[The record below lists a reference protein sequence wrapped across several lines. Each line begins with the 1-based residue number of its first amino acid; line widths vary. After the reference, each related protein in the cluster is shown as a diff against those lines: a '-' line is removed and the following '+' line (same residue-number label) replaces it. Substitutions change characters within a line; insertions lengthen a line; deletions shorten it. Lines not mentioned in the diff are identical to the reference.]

1 MDYKVNS
8 DYFEKVLEI
17 ENETREFGMNQQK
30 LQDYIRE
37 NVKSNNDTV
46 RFFFSGYLKA
56 MEEAAQKAK
65 VELDMTYE
73 TLDNVRLVII
83 ALADLQNK
91 NGYDDK
97 RNAVVTMKTLAAY
110 LTLMAVN
117 NHKVKV
123 ATEVINKSGSERP
136 DLWGD
141 IYRITLN
148 GKRDSDLLQ
157 YAIKGVKS
165 SAIEIDNGFVFNPVP
180 LSGAYKRI
188 TRVNLLDY
196 GFNNMIVSYGTQSD
210 EINKF
215 LQSSGEK
222 QSK

>member
-8 DYFEKVLEI
+8 SYFEKVLEM

-30 LQDYIRE
+30 TRDYIRE
-37 NVKSNNDTV
+37 HIKSNNDSV
-46 RFFFSGYLKA
+46 KFFFSGYLKA
-56 MEEAAQKAK
+56 MEDAAQIAK

-73 TLDNVRLVII
+73 TLGNVRSVII

-117 NHKVKV
+117 NHKIKI
-123 ATEVINKSGSERP
+123 AAEIINKSGSERP

-141 IYRITLN
+141 IYRITMN

-157 YAIKGVKS
+157 YAIKGIKS
-165 SAIEIDNGFVFNPVP
+165 NTIEIDNGFVFNPVP

-196 GFNNMIVSYGTQSD
+196 GFNNMIVSYGPPSD
-210 EINKF
+210 EIKEF

>member
-1 MDYKVNS
+1 MEYKVNS
-8 DYFEKVLEI
+8 SYFEKVLVMK
-17 ENETREFGMNQQK
+17 NETCEFGMNQQK

-56 MEEAAQKAK
+56 MEEAAQIAK

-73 TLDNVRLVII
+73 TLGNVRPVII

-91 NGYDDK
+91 NGYDDN

-117 NHKVKV
+117 NHKVKI
-123 ATEVINKSGSERP
+123 ASEVINKSGSERP

-157 YAIKGVKS
+157 YAIKGIRS
-165 SAIEIDNGFVFNPVP
+165 NAIEIDNGFVFDSVP
-180 LSGAYKRI
+180 LSGAYKRA
-188 TRVNLLDY
+188 TRVSLLDY
-196 GFNNMIVSYGTQSD
+196 GFNNMIVSFGPLSD
-210 EINKF
+210 EIK
-215 LQSSGEK
+215 
-222 QSK
+222 

>member
-8 DYFEKVLEI
+8 SYFEKVLEMK
-17 ENETREFGMNQQK
+17 NETCEFGMNQQK
-30 LQDYIRE
+30 YQDYIRE
-37 NVKSNNDTV
+37 NIKSNNDTV

-56 MEEAAQKAK
+56 MEEAAQIAN

-73 TLDNVRLVII
+73 TLGNVRPVII

-91 NGYDDK
+91 NGYDDN

-117 NHKVKV
+117 NHKVKI
-123 ATEVINKSGSERP
+123 ASEVINKSGSERP

-157 YAIKGVKS
+157 YAIKGIRS
-165 SAIEIDNGFVFNPVP
+165 NAIESDNGFVFDPVP
-180 LSGAYKRI
+180 LSSAYKRA
-188 TRVNLLDY
+188 TRVSLLDY
-196 GFNNMIVSYGTQSD
+196 GFNNMIVSFGPLSD
-210 EINKF
+210 EIK
-215 LQSSGEK
+215 
-222 QSK
+222 